1 MDPHFG
7 VHCWREEDGAPG
19 REENVREEIA
29 RYSVRCPGQQV
40 SCRGDHDNE
49 VGLLSESHVRNMVRL
64 IPDRV
69 AHRLAGQRLPGRRAD
84 ESQRCCRGDDG
95 DVMP

>member
-29 RYSVRCPGQQV
+29 RYSVRCARQQV
-40 SCRGDHDNE
+40 GCRGDHNNE
-49 VGLLSESHVRNMVRL
+49 VGLLSESHMRNEVSL

-69 AHRLAGQRLPGRRAD
+69 VHRLAGQRLPGRRAD
-84 ESQRCCRGDDG
+84 ESQRSCRRDDG
-95 DVMP
+95 DVVP